1 MAAARDPEKTLLEE
15 SRLDFIQTPLIQVLG
30 FLSDMHRIQIT
41 VDVMT
46 DVNEG
51 ITLEARGPLGEL
63 LTKVLTP
70 LGLKY
75 RTDAR
80 AITVE
85 PIDLKAYRS
94 RIHEKQINEIK
105 ARNLGPKLK
114 PGDRIPPRVK
124 EQATGQP

>member
-1 MAAARDPEKTLLEE
+1 
-15 SRLDFIQTPLIQVLG
+15 
-30 FLSDMHRIQIT
+30 MHRIQIT